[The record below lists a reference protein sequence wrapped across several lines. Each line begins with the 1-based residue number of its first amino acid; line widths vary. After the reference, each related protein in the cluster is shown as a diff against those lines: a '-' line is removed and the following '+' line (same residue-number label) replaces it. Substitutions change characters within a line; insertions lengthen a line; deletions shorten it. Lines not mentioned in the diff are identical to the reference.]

1 MAPELNSLASHASS
15 NSPDHNAKGT
25 QSENSQG
32 EPQGLLL
39 PLVSMW
45 FQDLFHSPHWGAFH
59 LSLTVLVHYRSHRSL
74 SPWRVVPPAS
84 RPITRVGRYSGTPL
98 AAFHR
103 RRLPGSHRLW
113 RPVPRDFR
121 WLQCYRPW
129 VLQPP
134 AHKERSLGFGRF
146 RSPLLPA
153 SQLIPLPLGTEM
165 FQFPGF
171 ALLLREVTALTSS
184 RVAPFGH
191 PRINACVPL
200 PLAYRSLPRPS
211 SPLCAQASSTC
222 YRSLDYKAGSL
233 RIPKDPSLATSI
245 LYPSRARATSR
256 TQFSKPFR
264 SLFTSEHSK
273 LCCFRISSL
282 LARVILPSHDL
293 PFVPLSNST
302 DANTARR
309 RWRRATIEMNE
320 DVRD

>member
-1 MAPELNSLASHASS
+1 VAPALKALAALPSS

-25 QSENSQG
+25 QSENTPG
-32 EPQGLLL
+32 EPKGLLL

-103 RRLPGSHRLW
+103 LRLPGSHRLW

-121 WLQCYRPW
+121 WLQCCRLW

-134 AHKERSLGFGRF
+134 AHKEQGLGFGRF

-165 FQFPGF
+165 FQFPRF
-171 ALLLREVTALTSS
+171 A
-184 RVAPFGH
+184 
-191 PRINACVPL
+191 
-200 PLAYRSLPRPS
+200 PLAR
-211 SPLCAQASSTC
+211 
-222 YRSLDYKAGSL
+222 
-233 RIPKDPSLATSI
+233 
-245 LYPSRARATSR
+245 
-256 TQFSKPFR
+256 
-264 SLFTSEHSK
+264 
-273 LCCFRISSL
+273 
-282 LARVILPSHDL
+282 
-293 PFVPLSNST
+293 
-302 DANTARR
+302 
-309 RWRRATIEMNE
+309 
-320 DVRD
+320 